1 MSRSTLPAQCIV
13 TLGRLSPDE
22 LPDITHHNTMAVV
35 GCKVFVFIADSCVE
49 LQDMHDLYAL
59 RKIDIVTQQHTSKR
73 QAAAIYAML
82 ADAWR
87 SIAFYYTMS
96 LGYGDSA
103 SVALDNAIDAQL
115 YYMSHVAAT
124 NAITSVVR
132 AEIANLCN
140 K

>member
-1 MSRSTLPAQCIV
+1 MPAQCVV

-22 LPDITHHNTMAVV
+22 LPDITQHNTMAVV

-49 LQDMHDLYAL
+49 LQDVYELYAL
-59 RKIDIVTQQHTSKR
+59 RKIDIVTQQNTSKR
-73 QAAAIYAML
+73 QASVIYSML
-82 ADAWR
+82 AEAWR
-87 SIAFYYTMS
+87 SIAFYYEMS

-103 SVALDNAIDAQL
+103 TLALDNAIDAQL